1 MRLRL
6 RDARLVDKDDFD
18 RVFADNQRARTDYLM
33 VMARPNQVGYPRL
46 GMVVAKRLLA
56 RAVDRNRVKRCVR
69 ESFRQALPEL
79 PACDFVVR
87 LIAKPVPG
95 DEARDL
101 LRTFTRAGQRAMAK
115 WPAVVSGESLI
126 VTPEPHPNS

>member
-1 MRLRL
+1 VRFN
-6 RDARLVDKDDFD
+6 DARLVERSDFD
-18 RVFADNQRARTDYLM
+18 RVFAENQRARTDYVM
-33 VMARPNQVGYPRL
+33 VMARPNQVGHPRL
-46 GMVVAKRLLA
+46 GMIIAKRLLA

-69 ESFRQALPEL
+69 ESFRLILPEL

-101 LRTFTRAGQRAMAK
+101 IRTFKRAGDRAVAK
-115 WPAVVSGESLI
+115 WSPVVSSNLPMATSES
-126 VTPEPHPNS
+126 PPN

>member
-1 MRLRL
+1 MRP
-6 RDARLVDKDDFD
+6 RDARLVHKADFD
-18 RVFADNQRARTDYLM
+18 RVFADNQRARTSYVM

-46 GMVVAKRLLA
+46 GMVIAKRLLA

-69 ESFRQALPEL
+69 ESFRQVLPEL

-87 LIAKPVPG
+87 LITKPIPG

-101 LRTFTRAGQRAMAK
+101 SRTFKRAGQRAVAK
-115 WPAVVSGESLI
+115 WPTAPAGEAA
-126 VTPEPHPNS
+126 PEFLPN

>member
-1 MRLRL
+1 VPF
-6 RDARLVDKDDFD
+6 RDARLVNKADFD
-18 RVFADNQRARTDYLM
+18 RVFADSQRARTDYVL
-33 VMARPNQVGYPRL
+33 VMARPNQAGFPRL
-46 GMVVAKRLLA
+46 GMIIAKRLLA

-69 ESFRQALPEL
+69 ESFRQVLLEL

-101 LRTFTRAGQRAMAK
+101 SRTFKRAGHRAMAK
-115 WPAVVSGESLI
+115 WPPVVSSELPI
-126 VTPEPHPNS
+126 ATPESPPN

>member
-1 MRLRL
+1 VPF
-6 RDARLVDKDDFD
+6 RDARLVNKADFD
-18 RVFADNQRARTDYLM
+18 RVFADSQRARTDYVL
-33 VMARPNQVGYPRL
+33 VMARPNQAGFPRL
-46 GMVVAKRLLA
+46 GMIIAKRLLA

-69 ESFRQALPEL
+69 ESFRQVLLEL

-101 LRTFTRAGQRAMAK
+101 SRTFKRAGHRAMAK
-115 WPAVVSGESLI
+115 WPLVVSSELPI
-126 VTPEPHPNS
+126 ATPESPPN

>member
-1 MRLRL
+1 MPF
-6 RDARLVDKDDFD
+6 RDARLVNKADFD
-18 RVFADNQRARTDYLM
+18 RVFADSQRARTDYVL
-33 VMARPNQVGYPRL
+33 VMARPNQAGFPRL
-46 GMVVAKRLLA
+46 GMIIAKRLLA

-69 ESFRQALPEL
+69 ESFRQVLLEL

-101 LRTFTRAGQRAMAK
+101 SRTFKRAGHRAMAK
-115 WPAVVSGESLI
+115 WPPVVSSELPI
-126 VTPEPHPNS
+126 ATPESPPN

>member
-1 MRLRL
+1 
-6 RDARLVDKDDFD
+6 
-18 RVFADNQRARTDYLM
+18 VFANNQRARTDYVM
-33 VMARPNQVGYPRL
+33 VMARPNQAGYPRL
-46 GMVVAKRLLA
+46 GMIIAKRQLA

-69 ESFRQALPEL
+69 ESFRLVLPEL

-101 LRTFTRAGQRAMAK
+101 LRTFKRAGDRAVAK
-115 WPAVVSGESLI
+115 WPPEVSSDLPIATSES
-126 VTPEPHPNS
+126 PPN

>member
-1 MRLRL
+1 VRLH
-6 RDARLVDKDDFD
+6 DARLVAKADFD
-18 RVFADNQRARTDYLM
+18 RVFADNQRARTDYVV
-33 VMARPNQVGYPRL
+33 VMARPNPVGYPRL
-46 GMVVAKRLLA
+46 GMVIAKRLLA

-87 LIAKPVPG
+87 LIAKPIPG

-101 LRTFTRAGQRAMAK
+101 TRTFKRAGNRAMAK
-115 WPAVVSGESLI
+115 WPTAPAGE
-126 VTPEPHPNS
+126 TAPEFSSN

>member
-1 MRLRL
+1 
-6 RDARLVDKDDFD
+6 
-18 RVFADNQRARTDYLM
+18 
-33 VMARPNQVGYPRL
+33 MARPNQVGYPRL

-69 ESFRQALPEL
+69 ECFRQMMPEL

-95 DEARDL
+95 NEARDL
-101 LRTFTRAGQRAMAK
+101 LRTFARAGHRAMAK
-115 WPAVVSGESLI
+115 WPATVPGELLTAI
-126 VTPEPHPNS
+126 PEPHPNS